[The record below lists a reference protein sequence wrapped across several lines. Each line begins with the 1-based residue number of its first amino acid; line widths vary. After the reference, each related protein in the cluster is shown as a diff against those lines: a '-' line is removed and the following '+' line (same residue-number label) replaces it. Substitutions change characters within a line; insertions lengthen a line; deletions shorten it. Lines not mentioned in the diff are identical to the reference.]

1 MKKRVLQLFQNEVLR
16 KMFLL
21 KNKWRIQDFTY
32 WGVLWCMHF
41 ILIALYQCWP
51 MPGSLCAVCV
61 CVFFF
66 FFCACCKRYIIV
78 LEFHYRSSYLK
89 ESKLFDARR
98 QKCFRG
104 LEQRKHSLHSMR
116 QLRGVCS
123 EFWHKHLTFESPS
136 LDVIFVSRDELCS
149 NSSASGLNKEAP
161 ACCHDTVAA
170 KWVSMMVF

>member
-1 MKKRVLQLFQNEVLR
+1 MKNSGFYLLRSFVMHALHFDCFVPVLTDA
-16 KMFLL
+16 
-21 KNKWRIQDFTY
+21 RIS
-32 WGVLWCMHF
+32 VC
-41 ILIALYQCWP
+41 
-51 MPGSLCAVCV
+51 CV
-61 CVFFF
+61 CVWF